1 MLSSCLNLAG
11 CNSISCEAEKQSR
24 QVLRRRFGVICPYL
38 FFYDKRKK
46 IQTCIVITIY
56 YSTTAGAMISAV
68 TEFQVL
74 LYMTANTACFA

>member
-11 CNSISCEAEKQSR
+11 CNSISYEAGKQSR

-56 YSTTAGAMISAV
+56 YSTTLSTMIGAVAQS
-68 TEFQVL
+68 
-74 LYMTANTACFA
+74 

>member
-11 CNSISCEAEKQSR
+11 CNSISYEAEKQSR

-38 FFYDKRKK
+38 FLYDKRKK

-56 YSTTAGAMISAV
+56 YSTTLGTMIDAV
-68 TEFQVL
+68 AQF
-74 LYMTANTACFA
+74 

>member
-11 CNSISCEAEKQSR
+11 CNFISYEAGKQSR

-46 IQTCIVITIY
+46 IQTCIVITIKFLRLTQVFQRLRQVSLLRLNSIW
-56 YSTTAGAMISAV
+56 YSV
-68 TEFQVL
+68 T
-74 LYMTANTACFA
+74 M